1 MKKLFI
7 FFFFVTI
14 LFAQTTNLT
23 VALKN
28 FCDFL
33 YNIVGEVAI
42 LMILLS
48 SIVYTGGQF
57 FGAETRARAN
67 VWATNMLTGAIIG
80 IVIIVLLPGFL
91 AAMIG
96 GSYSGGCNFVIP

>member
-1 MKKLFI
+1 MKRLLIALFFI
-7 FFFFVTI
+7 SLI
-14 LFAQTTNLT
+14 FAQATNLQ
-23 VALKN
+23 VALRQ
-28 FCDFL
+28 FCEFL
-33 YNIVGEVAI
+33 YNIVGEVAV

-80 IVIIVLLPGFL
+80 IVIIILLPGFL
-91 AAMIG
+91 AAMVG